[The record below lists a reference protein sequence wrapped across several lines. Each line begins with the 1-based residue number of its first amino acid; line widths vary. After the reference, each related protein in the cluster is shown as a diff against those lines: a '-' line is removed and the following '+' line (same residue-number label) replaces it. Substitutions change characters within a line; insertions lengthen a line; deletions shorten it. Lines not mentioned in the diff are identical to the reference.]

1 MKYFYIGIAI
11 LIVVVGTFAA
21 VKKVSPLSWGWWGAT
36 NTSEGVALKGYD
48 PVAYLQSDAAVLG
61 SGELTFEW
69 NDATWYFASAANRDL
84 FKGEPEKYAPQFGGF
99 CSFAASKG
107 FTADSEPDAWH
118 VLDGRLYVFADQKV
132 RDEWVAG
139 LAEGSLEASEK
150 NWMKR

>member
-11 LIVVVGTFAA
+11 LIVVIGTFAT

-36 NTSEGVALKGYD
+36 NTSEGIALKGYD
-48 PVAYLQSDAAVLG
+48 PVAYFQSDSAVLG
-61 SGELTFEW
+61 SGAHTIEW
-69 NDATWYFASAANRDL
+69 NDATWHFASAANRDL
-84 FKGEPEKYAPQFGGF
+84 FKGEPEMYAPQFGGF

-118 VLDGRLYVFADQKV
+118 LLDGHLYVFADQNV
-132 RDEWVAG
+132 RDQWVAG
-139 LAEGSLEASEK
+139 LAEGSLEVSER